1 MPAESWF
8 TADNLNGSLIEGLE
22 QGQGMEMQAGAAAK
36 LQQ

>member
-8 TADNLNGSLIEGLE
+8 TADNLNGSPIEGLQ
-22 QGQGMEMQAGAAAK
+22 QGQDMEMEVGTAAK